1 MSPLPL
7 LTNRLGPDPRTS
19 PRPGGPSQLDPAT
32 CDGLAPSLVEYA
44 SVRGADCDEAW
55 LGLISELFSDMCVPL
70 ADDDDGDGEGD
81 GGGEGAERAGA

>member
-1 MSPLPL
+1 MSRLPL
-7 LTNRLGPDPRTS
+7 LTNRLGSDPRTS
-19 PRPGGPSQLDPAT
+19 PRPDGPSQLDPAT

-70 ADDDDGDGEGD
+70 ADDDDGDGD